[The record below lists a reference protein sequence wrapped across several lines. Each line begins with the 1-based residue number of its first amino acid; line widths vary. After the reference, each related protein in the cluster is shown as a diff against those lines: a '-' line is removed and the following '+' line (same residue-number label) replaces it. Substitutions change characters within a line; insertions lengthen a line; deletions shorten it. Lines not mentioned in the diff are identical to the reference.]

1 MVFYMLG
8 FFHLDHAL
16 PHKMLQ
22 LHKNKE
28 GDQCTFYSPRAKV
41 KNLAEKVLH

>member
-1 MVFYMLG
+1 MLG

-16 PHKMLQ
+16 SHKMLQ

-28 GDQCTFYSPRAKV
+28 GDQCIFYSPQVKV
-41 KNLAEKVLH
+41 KSLGATVLL